1 MTNLVPMAGLGKRFS
16 DEGYRLPKPLIPVS
30 GRPMIAQAIRSMPYD
45 KDWVFVCRKE
55 HIEKYHVDR
64 ILRDEA
70 PSCKIIS
77 IDKTTEGQASTCL
90 LAKDAIDMDK
100 PLFIG
105 ACDNGMVFD
114 RERWRNLTSDKSI
127 DAIIL
132 TFTKQPNLTRNPKAW
147 GWVANDKGVVQRI
160 SVKVPVSDSPF
171 NDHAVVGSFWFRT
184 GRIFVDAAEQ
194 MIAANKRTNNEFY
207 VDSVPM
213 EIIAN
218 SEKVVIFDLE
228 QYIGWGTPVDLREYE
243 HWENVFMNGRE
254 TEEDRKS
261 DFYGFWKDYFTKN
274 MIR

>member
-1 MTNLVPMAGLGKRFS
+1 MTNLIPMAGIGKRFS
-16 DEGYRLPKPLIPVS
+16 DEGYTLPKPLIPVS
-30 GRPMIAQAIRSMPYD
+30 GKPMIAQAIRSMPLAD
-45 KDWVFVCRKE
+45 DWIFVCRKE
-55 HIEKYHVDR
+55 HIEKYRVDEVLKNE
-64 ILRDEA
+64 I

-77 IDKTTEGQASTCL
+77 VDKTTEGQASTCL
-90 LAKDAIDMDK
+90 LAKDAMDMDK

-114 RERWRNLTSDKSI
+114 RDEWKKLTSDKNI
-127 DAIIL
+127 DAVIL
-132 TFTKQPNLTRNPKAW
+132 TFTRQPNLTRNPKAW
-147 GWVANDKGVVQRI
+147 GWVVNDKGVVQKI
-160 SVKVPVSDSPF
+160 SVKVPVSEDPF

-213 EIIAN
+213 EITEN
-218 SEKVVIFDLE
+218 GGKVVIFDLD

-243 HWENVFMNGRE
+243 HWENVFVKGNE
-254 TEEDRKS
+254 TGEDRKS
-261 DFYGFWKDYFTKN
+261 EFYSFWKDYFTKN

>member
-16 DEGYRLPKPLIPVS
+16 DEGYSLPKPLIPVS
-30 GRPMIAQAIRSMPYD
+30 GKPMIVQAIRSMPHD
-45 KDWVFVCRKE
+45 NDWVFVCRKE

-64 ILRDEA
+64 ILHEEA
-70 PSCKIIS
+70 PSCRIIE

-90 LAKDAIDMDK
+90 LAKDHIDMDK

-114 RERWRNLTSDKSI
+114 REKWKKLTSDKSI
-127 DAIIL
+127 DAVIL

-147 GWVANDKGVVQRI
+147 GWVVNHKGVVERI
-160 SVKVPVSDSPF
+160 SVKVPISENPF

-184 GRIFVDAAEQ
+184 GKIFVEAAEQ

-207 VDSVPM
+207 VDSVPE

-218 SEKVVIFDLE
+218 GGKVVIFDLE
-228 QYIGWGTPVDLREYE
+228 QYIGWGTPVDLKEYE
-243 HWENVFMNGRE
+243 HWESAMMNGAS
-254 TEEDRKS
+254 EEGRKS
-261 DFYGFWKDYFTKN
+261 PFHGFWKDYFTKN